1 MITIKN
7 IGKFDK
13 TTRFLYRV
21 EKNNYLN
28 IFEKYGKQG
37 VFELSQAT
45 PVDMGLTKD
54 SWSYK
59 IKRTKNGIR
68 IQWLNSNIVDGIP
81 IAILL
86 QYGHATKNGGF
97 IEGTDYINPA
107 LKETFDK
114 IAEEIIREVN
124 AL

>member
-7 IGKFDK
+7 IGSFDK
-13 TTRFLYRV
+13 TTKFFNRSKKV
-21 EKNNYLN
+21 NYLN

-45 PVDMGLTKD
+45 PIDSGLTKD

-59 IKRTKNGIR
+59 IKRTKNGVN
-68 IQWLNSNIVDGIP
+68 IQWTNSNIVDGVP

-97 IEGTDYINPA
+97 VEGVDYINPA
-107 LKETFDK
+107 LRETFNK
-114 IAEEIIREVN
+114 ITEEIIREVN